1 MNERPF
7 SIRPVTLEGRY
18 VRLEPLAREHL
29 DGIIAAGSFEEIWR
43 WLSVRPVGREG
54 FERWMDAALS
64 ARDAG
69 TELPFTTIGVASG
82 EIVGAT
88 RYLNIAPESRRLE
101 IGWTWI
107 TPRMQRSYVNTE
119 AKYLQLR
126 HCFEELGCRRVELK
140 TDRRNE
146 KSRNAMLRIGAQF
159 EGIARKQMLTF
170 DGTNRDN
177 AWFAIIDDDWPA
189 VKARLEEM
197 LERGS
202 ESPDR

>member
-1 MNERPF
+1 MD
-7 SIRPVTLEGRY
+7 
-18 VRLEPLAREHL
+18 LAL
-29 DGIIAAGSFEEIWR
+29 A
-43 WLSVRPVGREG
+43 
-54 FERWMDAALS
+54 

-69 TELPFTTIGVASG
+69 TELPFTTVDVASG

-88 RYLNIAPESRRLE
+88 RYLNIAPADRRLE

-126 HCFEELGCRRVELK
+126 HCFEEIGCRRVELK

-159 EGIARKQMLTF
+159 EGIARKQMRTF

-177 AWFAIIDDDWPA
+177 AWFAFIDEDWPA
-189 VKARLEEM
+189 VKTRLEAM
-197 LERGS
+197 L
-202 ESPDR
+202 DR

>member
-1 MNERPF
+1 MTEPPF
-7 SIRPVTLEGRY
+7 VVRPVTLEGRF
-18 VRLEPLAREHL
+18 VRLEPLSRDHL
-29 DGIIAAGSFEEIWR
+29 DGIVAAGSFEEIWT
-43 WLSVRPVGREG
+43 WISVRPSGREG
-54 FERWMDAALS
+54 FERWVDDALA

-69 TELPFTTIGVASG
+69 SELPFTTFDRASG
-82 EIVGAT
+82 EIVGGT
-88 RYLNIAPESRRLE
+88 RYLNITPESRRLE

-107 TPRMQRSYVNTE
+107 TPRVQRTYVNTE

-126 HCFEELGCRRVELK
+126 HCFEDLRCRRVELK

-177 AWFAIIDDDWPA
+177 AWFAIVDDDWPA
-189 VKARLEEM
+189 VKQRLESI
-197 LERGS
+197 LVRDLG
-202 ESPDR
+202 R

>member
-1 MNERPF
+1 VGLTVNEPLF
-7 SIRPVTLEGRY
+7 DIRPVTLEGRY
-18 VRLEPLAREHL
+18 VRLEPLSREHL
-29 DGIIAAGSFEEIWR
+29 EGIFAAGSFEEIWT
-43 WLSVRPVGREG
+43 WLSVRPVGRAG
-54 FERWMDAALS
+54 FERWLDDALA

-69 TELPFTTIGVASG
+69 SEVPFATFDRASD

-88 RYLNIAPESRRLE
+88 RYLNIARESRRLE

-126 HCFEELGCRRVELK
+126 HCFEDLGCRRVELK

-159 EGIARKQMLTF
+159 EGIARKQMRTF

-189 VKARLEEM
+189 VKLRLEG
-197 LERGS
+197 LLS
-202 ESPDR
+202 EH

>member
-1 MNERPF
+1 MDAP
-7 SIRPVTLEGRY
+7 SLDIHPVVLEGRY

-29 DGIIAAGSFEEIWR
+29 DGIVAAGSFGEIWA

-54 FERWMDAALS
+54 FAQWIDTALA

-69 TELPFTTIGVASG
+69 TELPFTTIDRASG
-82 EIVGAT
+82 EIIGCT
-88 RYLNIAPESRRLE
+88 RYLNIERASRRLE

-107 TPRMQRSYVNTE
+107 TPRMQRTYVNTE

-126 HCFEELGCRRVELK
+126 HCFEDLGCLRVELK

-170 DGTNRDN
+170 DGANRDN
-177 AWFAIIDDDWPA
+177 AWYAFIDDDWPD
-189 VKARLEEM
+189 VKARLEAM
-197 LERGS
+197 LDA
-202 ESPDR
+202 PTV

>member
-1 MNERPF
+1 M
-7 SIRPVTLEGRY
+7 TLEGRY
-18 VRLEPLAREHL
+18 VRLEPLSRDHL
-29 DGIIAAGSFEEIWR
+29 DGIVAAGSFEEIWT
-43 WLSVRPVGREG
+43 WISVRPAGRAG
-54 FERWMDAALS
+54 FERFINVALA

-69 TELPFTTIGVASG
+69 SELPFTTFDRASG
-82 EIVGAT
+82 EIVGGT
-88 RYLNIAPESRRLE
+88 RYLNIAPEHRRLE

-107 TPRMQRSYVNTE
+107 TPRMQRTYVNTE
-119 AKYLQLR
+119 AKYLQLS

-146 KSRNAMLRIGAQF
+146 KSRNAMLRIGARF

-197 LERGS
+197 LAV
-202 ESPDR
+202 SP

>member
-1 MNERPF
+1 MTTAEPAF
-7 SIRPVTLEGRY
+7 SVAPVTLEGRS

-29 DGIIAAGSFEEIWR
+29 DGIVAAGSFEEIWR
-43 WLSVRPVGREG
+43 WLSWRPKGRAG
-54 FERWMDAALS
+54 FEEWMDVALR

-69 TELPFTTIGVASG
+69 TELPFTTIDRASG
-82 EIVGAT
+82 EIVGST
-88 RYLNIAPESRRLE
+88 RYLNIAAESRRLE

-107 TPRMQRSYVNTE
+107 TPKMQRSYINTE

-126 HCFEELGCRRVELK
+126 HCFEDLGCRRVELK
-140 TDRRNE
+140 TDRRND

-189 VKARLEEM
+189 VKVRFETM
-197 LERGS
+197 LDQR
-202 ESPDR
+202 RV

>member
-1 MNERPF
+1 MDSP
-7 SIRPVTLEGRY
+7 SLDIHPVVLEGRY
-18 VRLEPLAREHL
+18 VRLEPLSREHL
-29 DGIIAAGSFEEIWR
+29 DGIAAAGSYDDIWA

-54 FERWMDAALS
+54 FAQWIDTALAA
-64 ARDAG
+64 RGAG
-69 TELPFTTIGVASG
+69 TELPFTTIDRASG
-82 EIVGAT
+82 EIVGCT
-88 RYLNIAPESRRLE
+88 RYLNIERASRRLE

-107 TPRMQRSYVNTE
+107 TPRMQRTYVNTE

-126 HCFEELGCRRVELK
+126 HCFEDLGCLRVELK

-170 DGTNRDN
+170 DGANRDN
-177 AWFAIIDDDWPA
+177 AWFAIIDDDWPD

-197 LERGS
+197 LDA
-202 ESPDR
+202 PTV

>member
-1 MNERPF
+1 MTTSEPAF
-7 SIRPVTLEGRY
+7 TVAPVTLEGRS

-29 DGIIAAGSFEEIWR
+29 DGIVAAGSFEEIWR
-43 WLSVRPVGREG
+43 WLSWRPKGRAG
-54 FERWMDAALS
+54 FEEWMDVALR

-69 TELPFTTIGVASG
+69 TELPFTTIDRASG
-82 EIVGAT
+82 EIVGST
-88 RYLNIAPESRRLE
+88 RYLNIAAESRRLE

-107 TPRMQRSYVNTE
+107 TPKMQRSYINTE

-126 HCFEELGCRRVELK
+126 HCFEDLGCRRVELK
-140 TDRRNE
+140 TDRRND
-146 KSRNAMLRIGAQF
+146 KSRNAMLRVGAQF

-189 VKARLEEM
+189 VKSRLEEM
-197 LERGS
+197 LVR
-202 ESPDR
+202 R

>member
-1 MNERPF
+1 MDAAFPKALD
-7 SIRPVTLEGRY
+7 IRPVVLEGRY

-29 DGIIAAGSFEEIWR
+29 DGIVAAGSFGEIWA

-54 FERWMDAALS
+54 FARWIDTALA

-69 TELPFTTIGVASG
+69 TELPFTTIDRASG
-82 EIVGAT
+82 EIIGST
-88 RYLNIAPESRRLE
+88 RYLNIERASRRLE

-107 TPRMQRSYVNTE
+107 TPRMQRTYVNTE

-126 HCFEELGCRRVELK
+126 HCFEDLGCLRVELK

-159 EGIARKQMLTF
+159 EGIARKQMLAF
-170 DGTNRDN
+170 DGSNRDN
-177 AWFAIIDDDWPA
+177 AWFAFIDDDWPG
-189 VKARLEEM
+189 VKARLEAM
-197 LERGS
+197 LNAPS
-202 ESPDR
+202 V